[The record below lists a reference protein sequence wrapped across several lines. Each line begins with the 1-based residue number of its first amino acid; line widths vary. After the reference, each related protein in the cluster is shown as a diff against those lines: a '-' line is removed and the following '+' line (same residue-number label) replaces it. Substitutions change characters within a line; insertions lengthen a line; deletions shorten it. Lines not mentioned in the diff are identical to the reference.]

1 LPGLPVFSRPF
12 RHVVLPLIPM
22 VLGAAVGERRHG
34 AVALA
39 AGLAVSFVAIG
50 IELPTTDE
58 IVASQQKLML
68 ARDVVSSDGR
78 VRP

>member
-1 LPGLPVFSRPF
+1 MNTPAS
-12 RHVVLPLIPM
+12 
-22 VLGAAVGERRHG
+22 
-34 AVALA
+34 
-39 AGLAVSFVAIG
+39 AIG
-50 IELPTTDE
+50 TTSEELPTTDE